1 MIKTWLG
8 GRAESNQETTLQ
20 LIPRKNE
27 GVLNRKDLTPPLCV
41 SSLAFQA
48 TGQGGSPTEVEAVL
62 GVHSLRFFASMHI
75 YNIDTYM
82 CV

>member
-1 MIKTWLG
+1 MG
-8 GRAESNQETTLQ
+8 GGPKATRKQTLQ

-75 YNIDTYM
+75 YNIDRWLVGTS
-82 CV
+82 VS